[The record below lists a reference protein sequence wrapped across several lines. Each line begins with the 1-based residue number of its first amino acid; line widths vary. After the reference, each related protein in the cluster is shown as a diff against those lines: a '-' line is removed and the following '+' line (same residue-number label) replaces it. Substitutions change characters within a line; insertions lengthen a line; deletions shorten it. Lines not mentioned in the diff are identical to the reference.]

1 MPKIHTRPPATTRPS
16 TSTGLSLNKP
26 LPPLPVDD
34 AMSIYY
40 KSPSSTKRHSFL
52 SFFHHHKPSP
62 PPSSLTAIDRP
73 RAASN
78 SSSSTTTTKSISAP
92 LSAQSS
98 LILSPKLET
107 AVPPAADSPLMA
119 EAPMY
124 RFSSEV
130 QERVREKGVK
140 EAVEDEVQKEAAA
153 AVCKMAARPANV
165 EFFSGGVG
173 GAFL

>member
-1 MPKIHTRPPATTRPS
+1 MTKIYTRPPATTRPS

-34 AMSIYY
+34 AMSIY
-40 KSPSSTKRHSFL
+40 KSSSSNKRHSFL
-52 SFFHHHKPSP
+52 SFFHRKSSP
-62 PPSSLTAIDRP
+62 PPSLTAFDRP

-78 SSSSTTTTKSISAP
+78 SSSITTKSISAP

-107 AVPPAADSPLMA
+107 AVPPAADSPLMI

-153 AVCKMAARPANV
+153 AVSKMATKPANV
-165 EFFSGGVG
+165 EFFSGEVG
-173 GAFL
+173 GAFV